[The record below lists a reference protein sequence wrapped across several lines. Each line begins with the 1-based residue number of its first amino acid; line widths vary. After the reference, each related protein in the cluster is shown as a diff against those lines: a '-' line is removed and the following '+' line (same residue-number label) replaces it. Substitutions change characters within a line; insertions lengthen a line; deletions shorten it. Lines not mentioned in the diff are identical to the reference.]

1 MTSNKNTN
9 QESSS
14 GISKVEGNITAEVI
28 AGQYINMPEGRPASS
43 PINRFPT
50 LIGNKI
56 EGFVGREYV
65 FDAINKFIAERSNG
79 YFTIIGDPGQGKS
92 TILAKYVEDN
102 DCIAHFNIAVEGP
115 NQAYQFLENISNQL
129 IQRYELPY
137 DSLPDN
143 AMEDGQFLVRLLNE
157 AVQKSKEEALIIVV
171 DALDEVD
178 RSNDRKGANILYLPA
193 YLPEKVYFILT
204 RRRDVEVDLTNY
216 VSNQILNL
224 ADYKADGERDIRT
237 YIENRMSNSEK
248 LRQRIEKREK
258 TSQEFTDKIAEK
270 SENNFMYLRCVL
282 LDIENGE
289 YDDLTLEQFPQG
301 LQNYYNFHWER
312 MGMKNEPLPVAK
324 IKLVYI
330 LGVVRQPISR
340 IKICAFS
347 NEEEYTV
354 QQVLNEWKQFLHQ
367 IIEAKEKCYI
377 VYHSSFRDFLYRK
390 DILESHPVELPYI
403 NRLIAEHEL
412 KVLDEIRQKKKRQK
426 KDKLLNQ
433 NPRKKDILETDIEVA
448 GDIQQPA
455 PKKGLTILQKLYR
468 FFKRLMEW
476 FIDLITE

>member
-92 TILAKYVEDN
+92 TILAKYVQDN

-237 YIENRMSNSEK
+237 YIENRMINSEK

-258 TSQEFTDKIAEK
+258 TSQEFTDKIA
-270 SENNFMYLRCVL
+270 
-282 LDIENGE
+282 
-289 YDDLTLEQFPQG
+289 
-301 LQNYYNFHWER
+301 
-312 MGMKNEPLPVAK
+312 AK
-324 IKLVYI
+324 K
-330 LGVVRQPISR
+330 
-340 IKICAFS
+340 
-347 NEEEYTV
+347 
-354 QQVLNEWKQFLHQ
+354 
-367 IIEAKEKCYI
+367 
-377 VYHSSFRDFLYRK
+377 
-390 DILESHPVELPYI
+390 
-403 NRLIAEHEL
+403 
-412 KVLDEIRQKKKRQK
+412 
-426 KDKLLNQ
+426 
-433 NPRKKDILETDIEVA
+433 
-448 GDIQQPA
+448 
-455 PKKGLTILQKLYR
+455 
-468 FFKRLMEW
+468 
-476 FIDLITE
+476 